1 MSERKYSPSRPHHP
15 RHADAQEGTEREEL
29 MCHENTE
36 DPGQPHPDPNLNITL
51 SPIATHGQ
59 DALATCGIK
68 EIQQIKASKVQFLE
82 HNTGH
87 LLTTKQAT
95 DIFAAPSTGPDRP
108 RPIPK
113 SAILTEANLDIT
125 VAGVSD
131 PIQVQLVPPNTIR
144 ISNPAKTPLILAWL
158 TKSLFNAAS
167 ALGHL
172 ALVLALAIATAA
184 APAFDD
190 NDGDTDDD
198 DGDSERP
205 HLAFH

>member
-1 MSERKYSPSRPHHP
+1 
-15 RHADAQEGTEREEL
+15 

-131 PIQVQLVPPNTIR
+131 PIQVQLLPPNIIR
-144 ISNPAKTPLILAWL
+144 ISNPAKTHSSWPGSPKASSTLHPPWATSPLSSPWPSPRPPLLLSTTTTAIPMTTTATQNAL
-158 TKSLFNAAS
+158 TSPS
-167 ALGHL
+167 
-172 ALVLALAIATAA
+172 
-184 APAFDD
+184 
-190 NDGDTDDD
+190 TD
-198 DGDSERP
+198 
-205 HLAFH
+205 H